1 MKDEVLLSITRHCL
15 QIVDK
20 LPGILVNSVLLARR
34 EVESWL
40 ETFPR
45 IPPSPEVEQA
55 ETGEDTE
62 GGDDDVAITISAVFL
77 QTSVKI
83 NQKTVAG
90 PDGGRWDQMKWKRG
104 FKIEYKQTVEV
115 KQFSISEFATLLASS
130 PMSVSG
136 DSVHT

>member
-1 MKDEVLLSITRHCL
+1 MTSLVKSRVSEPVVITDGKRFIKKNCIGSLKDEVLLSITRHCL

-45 IPPSPEVEQA
+45 IPLSPEVEQA

-62 GGDDDVAITISAVFL
+62 GGDDDVTVFAGSL

-83 NQKTVAG
+83 NQKAVAG
-90 PDGGRWDQMKWKRG
+90 PDGGRWDQMKRKSG
-104 FKIEYKQTVEV
+104 FKRKYKPP
-115 KQFSISEFATLLASS
+115 A
-130 PMSVSG
+130 
-136 DSVHT
+136 